1 LLQNWINIFHFGY
14 FIPQMDR
21 SSTVLFTN
29 RGLIEGAMKRDK
41 NFKWSHADAAR
52 SDVRGLKVAIVGGTG
67 GIGRAFSRL
76 LASRGANVLVVGQHF
91 RDTDMPG
98 IEFIKADLSLM
109 RESQRVALLLPAE
122 ELDLVIFTTGIMAGP
137 MREVTGENIERDMAI
152 SYLSRLVIVREIRP
166 RLGKHR
172 PAGGMKPRVFIM
184 GFPGNGQ
191 AGNPDDLNSEK
202 SYGRWV
208 AHMNTVAGNEAL
220 VLDGAKRYPNA
231 SFFGLNPGFI
241 KSNIRSNLFGGKTL
255 LYRFI
260 EWMTGLMASSAED
273 YAERLAPLLVSPDLE
288 AHSGAMFDRKGQA
301 VLPSPKLTDG
311 GYVTAFM
318 AASEAL
324 VSRAN
329 VRTAA

>member
-1 LLQNWINIFHFGY
+1 
-14 FIPQMDR
+14 
-21 SSTVLFTN
+21 
-29 RGLIEGAMKRDK
+29 MKRDK
-41 NFKWSHADAAR
+41 NFTWSRADAAR
-52 SDVRGLKVAIVGGTG
+52 ADFKGLKVAIIGGTG

-76 LASRGANVLVVGQHF
+76 LASRGASVVVVGQSF
-91 RDTDMPG
+91 RDTDMPS

-109 RESQRVALLLPAE
+109 REAQRVARLLPAE
-122 ELDLVIFTTGIMAGP
+122 ELDILIFTTGIMAGP
-137 MREVTGENIERDMAI
+137 MREVTAENIERDMAV
-152 SYLSRLVIVREIRP
+152 SYLSRLAIVREIGP

-191 AGNPDDLNSEK
+191 AGNLDDLNSEK
-202 SYGRWV
+202 SYGRWA

-220 VLDGAKRYPNA
+220 VLDGAKRYFNA

-273 YAERLAPLLVSPDLE
+273 YAERLMPLLVSPDLE
-288 AHSGAMFDRKGQA
+288 AHSGAMFGRKGQA
-301 VLPSPKLTDG
+301 IVPTLKLTDSS
-311 GYVTAFM
+311 YVNAFM

-324 VSRAN
+324 VSRVN
-329 VRTAA
+329 VHAAS